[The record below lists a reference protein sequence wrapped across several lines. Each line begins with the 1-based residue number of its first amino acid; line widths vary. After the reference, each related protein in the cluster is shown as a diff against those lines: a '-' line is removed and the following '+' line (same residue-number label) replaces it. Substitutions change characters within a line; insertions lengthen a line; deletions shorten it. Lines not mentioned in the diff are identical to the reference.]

1 MFNPFVLIVLTHV
14 FASISS
20 YVFHSLLGTF
30 TCLVSQGF
38 ATEKPGAGFK
48 LRKSMGNRR
57 REYGFAVLY
66 YIDPSRVL
74 LARYHVVDVLFLSED
89 KPVVNSS

>member
-1 MFNPFVLIVLTHV
+1 MFLPPFHRTYFTVCL
-14 FASISS
+14 A
-20 YVFHSLLGTF
+20 HSLVWFHKALPQKNQERGSS
-30 TCLVSQGF
+30 CGK
-38 ATEKPGAGFK
+38 AM
-48 LRKSMGNRR
+48 KSMGNRR
-57 REYGFAVLY
+57 REYVFAVLY